1 MLGQPTETETYLGF
15 NADDGQSRAII
26 ASVGCLRAWDH
37 GREQNWSK
45 LHPGRRFYN
54 IFALTATKEIYP
66 SIIKHIIAS
75 PSLVYFVTISP
86 LNRQEKSYIPIQSAI
101 LFSTCLEP
109 CQRSSP
115 GIRRGLGDKRRPH
128 QIRHRRQGNLQDFLT
143 ATNST
148 RKKKKNKEE
157 GKERT
162 GQGGDGKEVR
172 KLQLG
177 LLFFL
182 SLFYFTTWILV
193 LANVKKMGIKE
204 VMSNH
209 CAYFCVSEHGGL
221 ATKKVY
227 LFICR
232 PIIFAWRI
240 DRKCVSGK
248 FSQLDA
254 TLGRSLIL
262 AS

>member
-1 MLGQPTETETYLGF
+1 
-15 NADDGQSRAII
+15 
-26 ASVGCLRAWDH
+26 
-37 GREQNWSK
+37 
-45 LHPGRRFYN
+45 
-54 IFALTATKEIYP
+54 
-66 SIIKHIIAS
+66 
-75 PSLVYFVTISP
+75 
-86 LNRQEKSYIPIQSAI
+86 
-101 LFSTCLEP
+101 
-109 CQRSSP
+109 
-115 GIRRGLGDKRRPH
+115 
-128 QIRHRRQGNLQDFLT
+128 
-143 ATNST
+143 
-148 RKKKKNKEE
+148 
-157 GKERT
+157 
-162 GQGGDGKEVR
+162 
-172 KLQLG
+172 
-177 LLFFL
+177 
-182 SLFYFTTWILV
+182 

>member
-148 RKKKKNKEE
+148 RKKRKTRR
-157 GKERT
+157 KERN
-162 GQGGDGKEVR
+162 GQDKEGMGR
-172 KLQLG
+172 KSESCNWGCFSFWASFTFFEYWYWPMSKTWGSTSHVQPLR
-177 LLFFL
+177 LLLCVWTWWFSHQK
-182 SLFYFTTWILV
+182 SLFIH
-193 LANVKKMGIKE
+193 
-204 VMSNH
+204 MSSH
-209 CAYFCVSEHGGL
+209 YFCV
-221 ATKKVY
+221 AD
-227 LFICR
+227 
-232 PIIFAWRI
+232 W
-240 DRKCVSGK
+240 
-248 FSQLDA
+248 
-254 TLGRSLIL
+254 
-262 AS
+262 